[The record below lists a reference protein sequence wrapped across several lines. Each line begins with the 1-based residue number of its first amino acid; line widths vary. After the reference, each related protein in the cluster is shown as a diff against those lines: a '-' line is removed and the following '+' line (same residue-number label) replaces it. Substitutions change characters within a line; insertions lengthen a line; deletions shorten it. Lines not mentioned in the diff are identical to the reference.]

1 MEKTKA
7 AQAAQD
13 EQTLSKTIYTTKEAA
28 AFLGI
33 SLDYLYKIM
42 WLGKIAYFKSR
53 GGKMCYFKAQDLE
66 DWCLG
71 VRVATD
77 KETEAMAAAHCM
89 KKGGKQ

>member
-1 MEKTKA
+1 MKKKNETPT
-7 AQAAQD
+7 AQE

-33 SLDYLYKIM
+33 TLPYLYKLM
-42 WLGKIAYFKSR
+42 CFGKIAYFKSR

-66 DWCLG
+66 NWCLG

-77 KETEAMAAAHCM
+77 KETEAMAAAHCI
-89 KKGGKQ
+89 KKRR